1 MIDPTEYGC
10 CYPEAAR
17 VSHIAVRKK
26 YSCLM
31 RITELDEPG
40 LFLLGVELLDA
51 AGQTLFSTLEKQLKP
66 LFGDDWFSLTLVKNA
81 EDRELAPRDLSVL
94 LVQIVIRNNS
104 NFRLALRAEFNNG
117 RPHEKSY
124 FDLLTDLRITRNEW
138 FHRIINPITS
148 DELKDLCGAIVGIF
162 PTDTPIAI
170 KAMTLHDL
178 LVKENFSASDLLKTS
193 KYVGSYV
200 TRLEELE
207 ENQRQEQELEEIL
220 LEVHIANE
228 TAMMEEVVRAE
239 IQAELRYRSYTPVVG
254 DPYTGSL
261 LPQKYTLKLDGSIID
276 RREGVEL
283 KEKLGEKAIEIGK
296 SLLEN
301 HPMGGRLR
309 LSADG
314 TVVGYSDEEWVV
326 IGSIDLGNWF
336 ET

>member
-1 MIDPTEYGC
+1 M
-10 CYPEAAR
+10 
-17 VSHIAVRKK
+17 K
-26 YSCLM
+26 
-31 RITELDEPG
+31 ITDLDEPG

-104 NFRLALRAEFNNG
+104 NFRLALRTEYNNG

-148 DELKDLCGAIVGIF
+148 DELKDLCSAIIGIF
-162 PTDTPIAI
+162 PAEAPIAV
-170 KAMTLHDL
+170 KATTLHDL
-178 LVKENFSASDLLKTS
+178 LARENFSASDLLKTS
-193 KYVGSYV
+193 KYVGGYV
-200 TRLEELE
+200 TQLEEIE
-207 ENQRQEQELEEIL
+207 KNRRAEQELEEIMI
-220 LEVHIANE
+220 EAHIANE
-228 TAMMEEVVRAE
+228 TALMDEIVRAE
-239 IQAELRYRSYTPVVG
+239 IETELKYTSYNPVIG

-283 KEKLGEKAIEIGK
+283 REKLGEKAIEIGK
-296 SLLEN
+296 TLLEN

-314 TVVGYSDEEWVV
+314 TVVGYADEEWVV
-326 IGSIDLGNWF
+326 IGSVDLGNWF

>member
-1 MIDPTEYGC
+1 M
-10 CYPEAAR
+10 
-17 VSHIAVRKK
+17 K
-26 YSCLM
+26 
-31 RITELDEPG
+31 ITELDEPG
-40 LFLLGVELLDA
+40 LCLLGVELLDA

-104 NFRLALRAEFNNG
+104 NFRLALRTEYNNG

-124 FDLLTDLRITRNEW
+124 FDLLTELRITRNEW
-138 FHRIINPITS
+138 FHRIINPISS
-148 DELKDLCGAIVGIF
+148 DELKDLCSVIIGIF
-162 PTDTPIAI
+162 PAEAPIA
-170 KAMTLHDL
+170 ARAATLHEIL
-178 LVKENFSASDLLKTS
+178 TREIFSASDLLKTS
-193 KYVGSYV
+193 EYVGGYV
-200 TRLEELE
+200 AKFEEIE
-207 ENQRQEQELEEIL
+207 ENRRADQELEEIM

-228 TAMMEEVVRAE
+228 TAMMDEI
-239 IQAELRYRSYTPVVG
+239 IQAEIEAELKYAPYTPVIG

-276 RREGVEL
+276 RRECLEL
-283 KEKLGEKAIEIGK
+283 REKLGEKAIEIGK
-296 SLLEN
+296 TLLEN

-314 TVVGYSDEEWVV
+314 TVVGYADEEWVV
-326 IGSIDLGNWF
+326 IGSVDLGNWF

>member
-1 MIDPTEYGC
+1 M
-10 CYPEAAR
+10 
-17 VSHIAVRKK
+17 K
-26 YSCLM
+26 
-31 RITELDEPG
+31 ITELDEPG

-104 NFRLALRAEFNNG
+104 NFRLALRTEYNHG

-124 FDLLTDLRITRNEW
+124 FDLLTELRITRNEW

-148 DELKDLCGAIVGIF
+148 DELKDLCGAIIGIF
-162 PTDTPIAI
+162 PAEAPIAV
-170 KAMTLHDL
+170 KAMTLNEL
-178 LVKENFSASDLLKTS
+178 LARENFSASDLLKTS

-200 TRLEELE
+200 TKLEEIE
-207 ENQRQEQELEEIL
+207 ENRRAEQELEEIM
-220 LEVHIANE
+220 LEAHIANE
-228 TAMMEEVVRAE
+228 TAMMNEIVRAE
-239 IQAELRYRSYTPVVG
+239 IEAELKYASYTPVIG

-276 RREGVEL
+276 RREGLEL
-283 KEKLGEKAIEIGK
+283 REKLGEKAIEIGK
-296 SLLEN
+296 TLLEN

-314 TVVGYSDEEWVV
+314 TVVGYADEEWVV
-326 IGSIDLGNWF
+326 IGSVDLGNWF